1 MTEKKRKL
9 INALWFIALIIFF
22 GYISKSYAG
31 IDLGDANATQD
42 ELTQFNEK
50 YLKNKIQPD
59 TKAQAEIANTVKI
72 SDIAKMKDINE
83 TMKNIE
89 QSSFG
94 QNLKSEQKS
103 EQAKKIEELTKSSDF
118 RNTVK
123 ENKKYILENYDI
135 GGKKMT
141 ETKETKAFKE
151 ETAKSETREKL
162 FIVISSSMPDAQVRE
177 YFKQVE
183 GKEGVTFVLRGLVGE
198 PTKFGPTKEYL
209 EKIVKKHPSDKESQ
223 EVYNVA
229 VEINP
234 KVTRKYGIEKVPA
247 FIYVSDYSGQLEVSE
262 PINKDIQE
270 NFWVAYG
277 MASIEYIVEQIN
289 KEAKSKWL
297 STLLTKDTFFNN
309 KSEKK

>member
-22 GYISKSYAG
+22 GYISKSYAET
-31 IDLGDANATQD
+31 DLGDANATQD

-59 TKAQAEIANTVKI
+59 TKTQAEIANTVKI

-103 EQAKKIEELTKSSDF
+103 GQAKKIEEPTKSSNF

-135 GGKKMT
+135 GAIVTGK
-141 ETKETKAFKE
+141 
-151 ETAKSETREKL
+151 
-162 FIVISSSMPDAQVRE
+162 
-177 YFKQVE
+177 
-183 GKEGVTFVLRGLVGE
+183 
-198 PTKFGPTKEYL
+198 
-209 EKIVKKHPSDKESQ
+209 
-223 EVYNVA
+223 
-229 VEINP
+229 
-234 KVTRKYGIEKVPA
+234 
-247 FIYVSDYSGQLEVSE
+247 
-262 PINKDIQE
+262 
-270 NFWVAYG
+270 
-277 MASIEYIVEQIN
+277 QIGR
-289 KEAKSKWL
+289 AHV
-297 STLLTKDTFFNN
+297 
-309 KSEKK
+309 